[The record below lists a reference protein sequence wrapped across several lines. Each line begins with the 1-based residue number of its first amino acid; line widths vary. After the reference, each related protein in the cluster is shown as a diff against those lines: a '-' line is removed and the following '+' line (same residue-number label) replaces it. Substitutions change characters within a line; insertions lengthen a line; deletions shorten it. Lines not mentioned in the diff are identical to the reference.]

1 MKKFIAIALIM
12 ILAFAQ
18 ITPSYSQSP
27 APETTEQV
35 YIDCPTGPEK
45 HVHTINPDEKTEKF
59 MMKAVAVF
67 VAAWAVFLA
76 ALAIDNN

>member
-1 MKKFIAIALIM
+1 MKKVITIALTI
-12 ILAFAQ
+12 ILAFTQ
-18 ITPSYSQSP
+18 IAPSYAQSS

-59 MMKAVAVF
+59 MVKAVAVF

-76 ALAIDNN
+76 SLALDND